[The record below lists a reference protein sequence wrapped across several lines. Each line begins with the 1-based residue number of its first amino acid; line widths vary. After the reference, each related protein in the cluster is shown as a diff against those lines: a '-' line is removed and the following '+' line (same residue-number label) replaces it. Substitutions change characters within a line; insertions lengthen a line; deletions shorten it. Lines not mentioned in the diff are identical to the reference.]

1 MHYGVRGIYYIYS
14 IQKLCFNQKSAV
26 SAVCCPTS
34 SQTIGSLHRITS
46 QIQAMFV
53 GRRVSGINK
62 IFVIELV
69 GLILFLL
76 YTNPTRVE
84 LDSKLLKS
92 LNTNFVKGAA
102 KYLRASFNGVFA
114 NCLLYSHLY
123 IGTKGHYFGIGGL
136 WIDPHYWS
144 SVSG

>member
-1 MHYGVRGIYYIYS
+1 M
-14 IQKLCFNQKSAV
+14 
-26 SAVCCPTS
+26 
-34 SQTIGSLHRITS
+34 
-46 QIQAMFV
+46 
-53 GRRVSGINK
+53 NK
-62 IFVIELV
+62 ILVIELV

-84 LDSKLLKS
+84 LDNKLLKS

-102 KYLRASFNGVFA
+102 QYLRASFNGVFT
-114 NCLLYSHLY
+114 NCSLYSHLY

>member
-1 MHYGVRGIYYIYS
+1 
-14 IQKLCFNQKSAV
+14 
-26 SAVCCPTS
+26 
-34 SQTIGSLHRITS
+34 
-46 QIQAMFV
+46 MFA
-53 GRRVSGINK
+53 GRRGSVINK

-69 GLILFLL
+69 GLVLFLL
-76 YTNPTRVE
+76 YANPTRVE
-84 LDSKLLKS
+84 LDSKLLNS

-102 KYLRASFNGVFA
+102 RYLRASFSGVFTDR
-114 NCLLYSHLY
+114 LLYSHLY